1 MVTVYDELPY
11 PGLPFAETHP
21 DRLAT
26 MAALFGMAPAPVDR
40 CRVLELGCGDAGNLI
55 PMAFTLPNST
65 FTGIDL
71 AGTAILRGQ
80 ELADQLGLS
89 NIDLR
94 QLDLLDFVPNSG
106 EFDYIIAHGL
116 YSWVPPDARE
126 RILEICKTHLA
137 PNGVA
142 YISYNTYP
150 GGHLRE
156 AVRRMMQYH
165 VRDVVGS
172 EERCKHARELLE
184 FLLAAHTGRDEYEVF
199 LRSQVQYILE
209 TGPGHFFHDEL
220 NEFNYRFYF
229 HEFVKDAARHS
240 LQFISETQL
249 LSSQS
254 DVLPPGV
261 AERMPAFGEEDHLVR
276 EQYLDFVKLR
286 NFRKSLLCHSA
297 VHLDRRLDPSIVLR
311 MFAASP
317 ASPASAQLNVS
328 ETAAEEFKFPKG
340 GNMSTN
346 HPLAKAAM
354 LHLGRIW
361 PAVISFPDLLKT
373 ARSLSGRDSPS
384 ANAPFE
390 EDEAWLSDMLLKL
403 FAANFAE
410 LHAYIPAGANSVSER
425 PVSSPVARAQLPHGQ
440 RVTNLRHAS
449 ISVDDESGRLLL
461 SLMDGTRD
469 RAQLLSELNKHFHS
483 VTAEELEVNLNEMAK
498 MSLLAA

>member
-1 MVTVYDELPY
+1 MRTVYDELPY

-26 MAALFGMAPAPVDR
+26 MATLYGMMPAPVER

-55 PMAFTLPNST
+55 PMAFALPGST

-80 ELADQLGLS
+80 ELAGLVRLS

-94 QLDLLDFVPNSG
+94 QMNLLEFDSNSG

-116 YSWVPPDARE
+116 YSWVPPEARE

-137 PNGVA
+137 QNGVA

-150 GGHLRE
+150 GGHLRD

-165 VRDVVGS
+165 VRDVAGS
-172 EERCKHARELLE
+172 EERCNRARELLE
-184 FLLAAHTGRDEYEVF
+184 FLLAAHSAQDEYEVF
-199 LRSQVQYILE
+199 LRSQIQYILE
-209 TGPGHFFHDEL
+209 AGPGHFFHDEL

-229 HEFVKDAARHS
+229 HEFVKDAARHD
-240 LQFISETQL
+240 LQFIAETNL
-249 LSSQS
+249 LGSQS
-254 DVLPPGV
+254 GALPPGV
-261 AERMPAFGEEDHLVR
+261 VETMPALADEDHLVR
-276 EQYLDFVKLR
+276 EQYMDFVKLR
-286 NFRKSLLCHSA
+286 NFRKSLLCHA
-297 VHLDRRLDPSIVLR
+297 GVHLDRRLNPSFVRGL
-311 MFAASP
+311 FAASP
-317 ASPASAQLNVS
+317 ASPASAESLLS
-328 ETAAEEFKFPKG
+328 ETAAAEFKFPKG

-361 PAVISFPDLLKT
+361 PAVIPFSNLLET

-403 FAANFAE
+403 YAANFAE
-410 LHAYIPAGANSVSER
+410 LHSYVPAGSNTVSER
-425 PVSSPVARAQLPHGQ
+425 PVASALARAQLRTGQ
-440 RVTNLRHAS
+440 RVTSLRHTS
-449 ISVDDESGRLLL
+449 ISVDDENGRLLL
-461 SLMDGTRD
+461 SLLDGTRD
-469 RAQLLSELNKHFHS
+469 RAQLLSALNQLRQP
-483 VTAEELEVNLNEMAK
+483 TAQELEMNLTEMAK
-498 MSLLAA
+498 MSLLVA